1 MCIDHDMSYEHTGNR
16 SGVPG
21 KGPSMGSVMYAVRST
36 SAMTGHPLCH
46 VLSPTHGSALE
57 WDSKSPPAGREEK
70 SQRKRDSLGMLLLP
84 TPKSALTCG
93 QSASTQ
99 PVCSSAQT
107 REMTS
112 PGGDGLT
119 FSGYNLGEEHGF

>member
-1 MCIDHDMSYEHTGNR
+1 
-16 SGVPG
+16 
-21 KGPSMGSVMYAVRST
+21 
-36 SAMTGHPLCH
+36 MTEHPLCH

-57 WDSKSPPAGREEK
+57 WDFKSPPADVKRK
-70 SQRKRDSLGMLLLP
+70 SQRKRDSLGMLLSP
-84 TPKSALTCG
+84 TPKSALTWG
-93 QSASTQ
+93 HLASTH

-119 FSGYNLGEEHGF
+119 FGGYNLGGEHGF